1 LCGRPERRGER
12 EKKRRWKE
20 GRRQVG
26 MEGGRVG
33 REDREAGRK
42 REQQKKKVQ
51 LEFMRRKVRGGWIL
65 KKKKMDEPKKIKFHL
80 TDRYVG

>member
-1 LCGRPERRGER
+1 
-12 EKKRRWKE
+12 
-20 GRRQVG
+20 
-26 MEGGRVG
+26 MEGGGVG

-65 KKKKMDEPKKIKFHL
+65 
-80 TDRYVG
+80 